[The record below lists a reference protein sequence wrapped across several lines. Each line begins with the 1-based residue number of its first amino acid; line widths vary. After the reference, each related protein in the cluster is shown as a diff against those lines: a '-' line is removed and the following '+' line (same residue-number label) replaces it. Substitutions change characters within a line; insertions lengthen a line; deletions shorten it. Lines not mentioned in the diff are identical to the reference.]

1 MTAGHDCQS
10 GAAIGI
16 QKQLRRTRAF
26 KDCAWPE
33 ILEHL
38 LNSVIFDGDEIFEVS
53 NEAMGGMSSD
63 WGAFSLK
70 YRLFSDKERTPDV
83 VVSAR
88 RMIRKVLVFNV
99 CKI

>member
-1 MTAGHDCQS
+1 VTAGHDCQS

-16 QKQLRRTRAF
+16 QQQLRRTRAF
-26 KDCAWPE
+26 KDCAWPAR
-33 ILEHL
+33 LEHL

-70 YRLFSDKERTPDV
+70 NIDCFRIKSVHPMLLCRLGE
-83 VVSAR
+83 
-88 RMIRKVLVFNV
+88 
-99 CKI
+99 